1 METRPLGN
9 TGLDVSALG
18 FGAGPLGS
26 TELGEPESDA
36 ILREAIEL
44 GITVFDTAPSYGA
57 SEERLGRVLK
67 SCTAAERDRLVVVTK
82 GGYGVEGV
90 EDWTPE
96 VITRGI
102 DQATERLG
110 RVDVFLLHSC
120 PLERLIVGDL
130 FPPLEAARK
139 AGKVRAIGYS
149 GDGAPLA
156 WALRYPELDVVECSV
171 NLLDQE
177 ALGKVAQFA
186 HGKGVLAKRAL
197 AGAPWRHSTSA
208 YADRWRIAYAT
219 PFVAGKFDW
228 DELAIRFAAFAP
240 GITAALMGTR
250 ELDHLRRAVSA
261 VERGA
266 LPEDALASIDHRFAA
281 HAEDWLGVI

>member
-1 METRPLGN
+1 MELRPLGS

-18 FGAGPLGS
+18 FGAGPLGDPA
-26 TELGEPESDA
+26 LDDAASDA
-36 ILREAIEL
+36 VLREAIGL
-44 GITVFDTAPSYGA
+44 GINVFDTAPSYGA
-57 SEERLGRVLK
+57 SEVRLGRVLK
-67 SCTAAERDRLVVVTK
+67 SLPASARDRLVVVTK
-82 GGYGVEGV
+82 GGYGVDGV

-96 VITRGI
+96 VVARGI

-120 PLERLIVGDL
+120 PLERLVVGDL
-130 FPPLEAARK
+130 FEPLEEARR

-156 WALRYPELDVVECSV
+156 WALRHARLDVVECSV

-177 ALGKVAQFA
+177 ALGKIAHFA

-197 AGAPWRHSTSA
+197 AGAPWRHEGSA

-240 GITAALMGTR
+240 GVDAALVGTR
-250 ELDHLRRAVSA
+250 GLDHLRRAARA
-261 VERGA
+261 VEHGR
-266 LPEDALASIDHRFAA
+266 LPDDALASIEHRFAA
-281 HAEDWLGVI
+281 HAEDWRGVI